1 MKKTFT
7 ELPEIKLV
15 GITCRT
21 SNASEMNPLTAK
33 IGQMIQKYQDEGIA
47 SKIPNLK
54 NPVATYCV
62 YTEYENDFNGE
73 YTYFIGAEVSSFDEV
88 PSDLCKL
95 TIKNQ
100 RYAKFTN
107 GPAPMPGVCIDMWQS
122 IWAMNSEELGG
133 KRKYSADFEV
143 YDERAYDLNNATL
156 DIYIALE

>member
-1 MKKTFT
+1 MEKTFAQ
-7 ELPEIKLV
+7 LSEIKLV

-21 SNASEMNPLTAK
+21 NNAAEMNPATAK
-33 IGQMIQKYQDEGIA
+33 IGQMIQRYQAEGIT

-54 NPVATYCV
+54 NPGSTYCV
-62 YTEYENDFNGE
+62 YPEYESDFNGE

-88 PSDLCKL
+88 PNDLFKL
-95 TIKNQ
+95 TIASQ

-122 IWAMNSEELGG
+122 IWSMDPEELGG

-143 YDERAYDLNNATL
+143 YDERAYDLNSATL